1 MLHVISPAKTL
12 DFDTAPAI
20 DTHSQPQFLEHSQEL
35 IGQLRTLKPA
45 DISSLMDISDKL
57 GELNARRFQEWHLP
71 FSPRNAKQAVLAFK
85 GDVYTGMQAELFS
98 QKDFTFAQ
106 QHLRIL
112 SGLYGLLRPL
122 DLIQPYRLEMGTG
135 FANARG
141 KNLYHFWGDIITN
154 QLNSELKSRKEK
166 VLVNLAS
173 TEYWSSVSTKKLDA
187 EVITPA
193 FKDRKNGQYKIIS
206 FFAKKARGMMSAY
219 IIQQQ
224 LKDSESIKDF
234 NTAGY
239 TFNETMSSAREWV
252 FTREEQAA

>member
-12 DFDTAPAI
+12 DFESAPAI
-20 DTHSQPQFLEHSQEL
+20 DDHSQPQFLEHSQEL
-35 IGQLRTLKPA
+35 VGQLRKLKPA
-45 DISSLMDISDKL
+45 DVSSLMDISEKL
-57 GELNARRFQEWHLP
+57 GELNARRFQDWQLP

-98 QKDFTFAQ
+98 KKDFTFAQ

-135 FANARG
+135 FANKRG
-141 KNLYHFWGDIITN
+141 KNLYHFWGDIITD

-173 TEYWSSVSTKKLDA
+173 TEYWSSVTPKKLDA
-187 EVITPA
+187 EVITPV

-224 LKDSESIKDF
+224 LKNSEALKHFDI
-234 NTAGY
+234 AGY
-239 TFNETMSSAREWV
+239 RFNEAMSTGTEWV
-252 FTREEQAA
+252 FTREEQTT

>member
-12 DFDTAPAI
+12 DFESAPAI
-20 DTHSQPQFLEHSQEL
+20 HDHSQPQFLAHAQEL
-35 IGQLRTLKPA
+35 VGQLRTLKPA
-45 DISSLMDISDKL
+45 DISSLMDISEKL
-57 GELNARRFQEWHLP
+57 GELNARRFQDWQLP

-98 QKDFTFAQ
+98 KKDFIFAQ

-135 FANARG
+135 FANKRG
-141 KNLYHFWGDIITN
+141 KNLYHFWGDIITD
-154 QLNSELKSRKEK
+154 QLNRELKNQKEK

-173 TEYWSSVSTKKLDA
+173 TEYWSSVAPQKLDA
-187 EVITPA
+187 EIITPV

-224 LKDSESIKDF
+224 LKNSAALKHFDI
-234 NTAGY
+234 AGY
-239 TFNETMSSAREWV
+239 RFNEAMSAGNEWV
-252 FTREEQAA
+252 FTREEQTT

>member
-20 DTHSQPQFLEHSQEL
+20 DTYSQPQFLEHSQEL
-35 IGQLRTLKPA
+35 IELLRTLKPA
-45 DISSLMDISDKL
+45 DVSSLMDISDKL
-57 GELNARRFQEWHLP
+57 GELNAQRFQEWHVP

-135 FANARG
+135 FANTRG
-141 KNLYHFWGDIITN
+141 KNLYQFWGDIITN
-154 QLNSELKSRKEK
+154 QLNNELKSRKEK

-173 TEYWSSVSTKKLDA
+173 TEYWSSVSAKKLDA
-187 EVITPA
+187 EVITPV

-224 LKDSESIKDF
+224 LKHSEAIKDF
-234 NTAGY
+234 NIAGY
-239 TFNETMSSAREWV
+239 AFNEAMSSTREWV

>member
-20 DTHSQPQFLEHSQEL
+20 ADYTEPQFLAHSEAL
-35 IGQLRTLKPA
+35 IRQLRTLTPA
-45 DISSLMDISDKL
+45 EVSSLMHISDKL
-57 GELNARRFQEWHLP
+57 GELNAQRFTDWQLP
-71 FSPRNAKQAVLAFK
+71 FTPQNAKQSLLAFK

-98 QKDFTFAQ
+98 KKDFKFAQ

-122 DLIQPYRLEMGTG
+122 DLIQPYRLEMGT
-135 FANARG
+135 ALENARG
-141 KNLYHFWGDIITN
+141 KNLYHFWGDTITDALN
-154 QLNSELKSRKEK
+154 QTLQGRREK

-173 TEYWSSVSTKKLDA
+173 NEYWSAVNAKKLDA
-187 EVITPA
+187 QVITPV
-193 FKDRKNGQYKIIS
+193 FKDAKNGQYKIIS

-219 IIQQQ
+219 IIQNH
-224 LKDSESIKDF
+224 LNNSEGLKDF

-239 TFNETMSSAREWV
+239 QFNEALSSPSEWV
-252 FTREEQAA
+252 FTREEL

>member
-12 DFDTAPAI
+12 DFETAPAI
-20 DTHSQPQFLEHSQEL
+20 ADHSQPQFLDHSQEL
-35 IGQLRTLKPA
+35 IDQLRRLNPA
-45 DISSLMDISDKL
+45 DVSSLMDISDKL
-57 GELNARRFQEWHLP
+57 GELNARRFRDWQQP

-98 QKDFTFAQ
+98 KKDFAFAQ

-135 FANARG
+135 FANRRG
-141 KNLYHFWGDIITN
+141 KNLYHFWGDTITD
-154 QLNSELKSRKEK
+154 QLNNELKSRQEK

-173 TEYWSSVSTKKLDA
+173 TEYWSAVNTKKLDA
-187 EVITPA
+187 EVITPV

-224 LKDSESIKDF
+224 LDNTAAIKGF
-234 NTAGY
+234 TTAGY
-239 TFNETMSSAREWV
+239 RFNEAMSSATEWV
-252 FTREEQAA
+252 FTREEQLT

>member
-20 DTHSQPQFLEHSQEL
+20 ADYTEPQFLAHSEAL
-35 IGQLRTLKPA
+35 IRQLRTLTPA
-45 DISSLMDISDKL
+45 EVSSLMHISDKL
-57 GELNARRFQEWHLP
+57 GELNAQRFTDWQLP
-71 FSPRNAKQAVLAFK
+71 FTPQNAKQALLAFK

-98 QKDFTFAQ
+98 KKDFKFAQ

-122 DLIQPYRLEMGTG
+122 DLIQPYRLEMGT
-135 FANARG
+135 ALENARG
-141 KNLYHFWGDIITN
+141 KNLYHFWGDTLTDALN
-154 QLNSELKSRKEK
+154 QTLKGRREK

-173 TEYWSSVSTKKLDA
+173 NEYWSAVNAKKLDA
-187 EVITPA
+187 QVITPV
-193 FKDRKNGQYKIIS
+193 FKDAKNGQYKIIS

-219 IIQQQ
+219 IIQNQ
-224 LKDSESIKDF
+224 LNNSEGLKDF

-239 TFNETMSSAREWV
+239 QFNEALSSPSEWV
-252 FTREEQAA
+252 FTREEL

>member
-12 DFDTAPAI
+12 DFESAPAI
-20 DTHSQPQFLEHSQEL
+20 NDHTQPQFLEHSQEL
-35 IGQLRTLKPA
+35 IDQLRHLTPA
-45 DISSLMDISDKL
+45 DVSSLMDISEKL
-57 GELNARRFQEWHLP
+57 GELNARRFKEWQLP
-71 FSPRNAKQAVLAFK
+71 FSLRNAKQAVLAFK

-98 QKDFTFAQ
+98 KKDFNFAQ

-135 FANARG
+135 FANTRG

-154 QLNSELKSRKEK
+154 QLNTELTARKEK

-173 TEYWSSVSTKKLDA
+173 TEYWSSVNTKKLDA
-187 EVITPA
+187 DVITPV

-224 LKDSESIKDF
+224 LKHCESVKDF
-234 NTAGY
+234 NVAGY
-239 TFNETMSSAREWV
+239 TFNESMSSASEWV